1 MGSHNIAL
9 FLPNI
14 TLTPACYS
22 GIRPHL
28 DLGLGDPFLLISR
41 RPGTGFG
48 GADRVAVSM
57 RRARA
62 VRVSAVD
69 HSALGVVDTWSAAHG
84 GRATDRR
91 QAAPPGPA
99 RTARSLASHRPLS
112 GASDGPNA
120 SVLHRG
126 TRASGSA
133 DYGRFT
139 ALCGPWGRVVDD
151 HSSPES
157 GPRPATERP
166 ELPPHLS
173 PRLTSMELATQLAG
187 GRAGKQLELWWE
199 I

>member
-99 RTARSLASHRPLS
+99 RTARSLASPRTDRSP
-112 GASDGPNA
+112 AQATDRTPQ
-120 SVLHRG
+120 
-126 TRASGSA
+126 
-133 DYGRFT
+133 
-139 ALCGPWGRVVDD
+139 
-151 HSSPES
+151 SSIGE
-157 GPRPATERP
+157 P
-166 ELPPHLS
+166 ELPGLPTMAGSRPCVDHGGELS
-173 PRLTSMELATQLAG
+173 TITRVRNPAPDLPPSVQSCRLTSHLA
-187 GRAGKQLELWWE
+187 
-199 I
+199 